1 MTMTRVGWLVLVVG
15 VAVVGLAA
23 AEEGEQTYFEVVLA
37 AHQAYDNQEWGASVA
52 LYDRAFSMRSPQAG
66 DLYDAACAAA
76 LGGDAAKATAWLRAA
91 ADQGWSDFDWME
103 QDEDLA
109 SLREGSAWQATLADL
124 RARNERFEAGLNTK
138 LRDELAGILTAD
150 QDLRRRHGSV
160 LAEFGPDS
168 AEIEQLKKQI
178 HETDARNQERVLAI
192 IDEVGWPGRSL
203 VGDAGSQA
211 AFLVIQHA
219 PLEIQERYLP
229 LMRQAVEESELEPA
243 DLALLEDRVLVR
255 KGLPQIYGSQ
265 VQCDPKTWDHCY
277 VLPIRDEATVNVL
290 RARVGLEPLQQYL
303 AQWDITWTPPTPT
316 PNPPAGSAETNR

>member
-23 AEEGEQTYFEVVLA
+23 AEEVEQTYFEVVLA

-52 LYDRAFSMRSPQAG
+52 LYDRAFSMRSPRAG

-103 QDEDLA
+103 QDE
-109 SLREGSAWQATLADL
+109 
-124 RARNERFEAGLNTK
+124 
-138 LRDELAGILTAD
+138 
-150 QDLRRRHGSV
+150 
-160 LAEFGPDS
+160 
-168 AEIEQLKKQI
+168 
-178 HETDARNQERVLAI
+178 
-192 IDEVGWPGRSL
+192 
-203 VGDAGSQA
+203 
-211 AFLVIQHA
+211 
-219 PLEIQERYLP
+219 
-229 LMRQAVEESELEPA
+229 